1 MSQGPALP
9 IPRLRALLASASFAR
24 AYGLTAIGTV
34 FSALAIERLTGVVT
48 LATILS
54 GLVVIGIAMLVARR
68 AEYSMLRL
76 GPTTLV
82 AFLAWV
88 LISVAWSA
96 DETQTVGGWLGLA
109 GIAIIAVVVALVRD
123 TIQTVRAL
131 GDVLRVLLSLSLGLE
146 IVSGI
151 FLDAPIDV
159 LGIQGRIT
167 DFGPIQGL
175 YGTRNLLGFVT
186 VIALITFLVEFRAL
200 SVSSSTAIYSVVLG
214 GIVAVF
220 TDSPTV
226 LVVALAAGVAV
237 AALMA
242 VRHAPPERRS
252 LLQWALGV
260 AVIVVVIAG
269 YALRDPLIRLLG
281 AGTDFSLRSDLWS
294 ALTPIIRAHPVQGWG
309 WYGAWI
315 PEQIPF
321 SMINYTTRQSH
332 TSALNAYLDVL
343 LQVGWVGLLLF
354 LAFVGVALVRAW
366 LDASLRRSV
375 VYAWTPLILVAIL
388 ADSFFESFALTG
400 LGWFLLVLCAV
411 RAGQSRS
418 WRERMDP
425 PLAPSR
431 PALPSAGG
439 GQGGPGSAG

>member
-1 MSQGPALP
+1 MSSGPALP
-9 IPRLRALLASASFAR
+9 IRGLRALLASAAFAR

-34 FSALAIERLTGVVT
+34 FAALTIEQLAGVVT
-48 LATILS
+48 LATILA
-54 GLVVIGIAMLVARR
+54 GLAVIGVAMLAARR
-68 AEYSMLRL
+68 AEYSLLRL
-76 GPTTLV
+76 GPTTLA
-82 AFLAWV
+82 AFLIWV
-88 LISVAWSA
+88 LISLAWTG
-96 DETQTVGGWLGLA
+96 DETQTIGGWLSIA
-109 GIAIIAVVVALVRD
+109 GIAVIAVVVALVRD

-131 GDVLRVLLSLSLGLE
+131 GDVLRVLLSVSLGLE

-151 FLDAPIDV
+151 LLDTPIDV

-167 DFGPIQGL
+167 EFGPIQGL

-186 VIALITFLVEFRAL
+186 VIALITFLVEYRAL

-214 GIVAVF
+214 GVVAAF
-220 TDSPTV
+220 TNSPTV
-226 LVVALAAGVAV
+226 LVVAVAAGIAV
-237 AALMA
+237 AALVA

-252 LLQWALGV
+252 LLQWAIA
-260 AVIVVVIAG
+260 AVVLVGVIAG
-269 YALRDPLIRLLG
+269 YILRGPLIGFLG
-281 AGTDFSLRSDLWS
+281 AGTDFSLRTDLWS

-309 WYGAWI
+309 WYGAWL
-315 PEQIPF
+315 PDQIPF

-354 LAFVGVALVRAW
+354 LAFVGTALVRAW
-366 LDASLRRSV
+366 LDASQRRSV
-375 VYAWTPLILVAIL
+375 VYAWTPLILIAIL
-388 ADSFFESFALTG
+388 VDSLFESFALSG

-425 PLAPSR
+425 PMPAGRPSLP
-431 PALPSAGG
+431 PA
-439 GQGGPGSAG
+439 GQGSPGSAG